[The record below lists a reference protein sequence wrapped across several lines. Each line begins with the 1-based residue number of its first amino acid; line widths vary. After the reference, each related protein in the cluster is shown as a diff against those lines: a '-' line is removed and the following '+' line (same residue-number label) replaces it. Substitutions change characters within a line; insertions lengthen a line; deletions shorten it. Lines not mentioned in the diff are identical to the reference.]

1 MAKRKVET
9 HRDRQVVMVFNDKD
23 EEYVND
29 LLANGFFVEKME
41 GSGTGWVLVYLE
53 RVWKKTSEI

>member
-41 GSGTGWVLVYLE
+41 GSGEGWVLVYLE